1 MKLPI
6 ALGKLAAVKGVFA
19 RLNPADLFAKVKAKL
34 PLKKGKKASQDELDK
49 DDFLPSSAEGG
60 DMFAGL
66 GDLDALDAAA
76 AARQQDEQKA
86 QDAQDAQDA
95 LDFENERPTETPE
108 HLDDMAAG
116 GELPPNAD
124 FPDLDVEEGA
134 GGEGR
139 IKAELSALEDM
150 PDFEDDEALAE
161 QEELKAKKK
170 KLLMLAGGGVAA
182 AVLIGAAS
190 WLMLGESAPGPQV
203 EAASG
208 VVISLENIP
217 LAGSRNAPQSAV
229 PKPAAAPLPEE
240 GVLTSVDTATT
251 EAERTLAQLGLAGS
265 PEPGVG
271 MVVPAVTPASFAT
284 VPAAAPGTPLRVAP
298 VDILVEQSDFG
309 LLPRIAED
317 GLTAYDA
324 YARPEPQNLDDAKPK
339 VGLIVTGLGMS
350 RAATEAAIAA
360 MPEDVTLS
368 LDAYA
373 RGLDFWVARA
383 RDDGH
388 EVLLSLPLEAEN
400 FPFEDPGPD
409 ALKVLDSPEDNVRKL
424 EYVLGR
430 TTGYLGVLAVHGSKF
445 LTVEDQVDN
454 LIAQLKNRGLMYVD
468 GGAEGSLGTR
478 SAYKVDVPWATV
490 EIDFDRA
497 QSAAE
502 FQNLLGE
509 FEALARKRAL
519 SIARVSAT
527 PLSMARL
534 QAWLAT
540 LDDKGFQ
547 LVPVSALAKK
557 QLIR

>member
-19 RLNPADLFAKVKAKL
+19 RLNPADLIAKVKAKL
-34 PLKKGKKASQDELDK
+34 PLKKGKQSGQGELDE
-49 DDFLPSSAEGG
+49 DDFLPSSAEDG
-60 DMFAGL
+60 DMFADL
-66 GDLDALDAAA
+66 GDLDALDAEA
-76 AARQQDEQKA
+76 AARQQDEQE
-86 QDAQDAQDA
+86 AQDAQDA
-95 LDFENERPTETPE
+95 LDFENESPTETPE

-116 GELPPNAD
+116 GELPPGAD
-124 FPDLDVEEGA
+124 FPDLDIEEGPGGA
-134 GGEGR
+134 GDIE
-139 IKAELSALEDM
+139 AELSSLEEM
-150 PDFEDDEALAE
+150 PDFEDDEELAE
-161 QEELKAKKK
+161 EEELKAKKK
-170 KLLMLAGGGVAA
+170 KLLMIAGGGVAA

-190 WLMLGESAPGPQV
+190 WLMIGEGAPEPQ
-203 EAASG
+203 AKATSG
-208 VVISLENIP
+208 VVISLENVP
-217 LAGSRNAPQSAV
+217 LAGSRKAPQSAA
-229 PKPAAAPLPEE
+229 PKPTAAPLPEE

-251 EAERTLAQLGLAGS
+251 EAERNLAQLGLAGS

-271 MVVPAVTPASFAT
+271 MVVPAVTPASFAA
-284 VPAAAPGTPLRVAP
+284 VPAAAPGTPLRAAP

-383 RDDGH
+383 REDGH
-388 EVLLSLPLEAEN
+388 EVLLNLPLEAED

-409 ALKVLDSPEDNVRKL
+409 ALKVFDSPEDNVRKL

-430 TTGYLGVLAVHGSKF
+430 TSGYFGVLAVHGSKF

-454 LIAQLKNRGLMYVD
+454 LIAQIKNRGLMYVD

-478 SAYKVDVPWATV
+478 SAYKVNVPWAAV
-490 EIDFDRA
+490 EINFDRA
-497 QSAAE
+497 QSANE
-502 FQNLLGE
+502 FQNRLDE